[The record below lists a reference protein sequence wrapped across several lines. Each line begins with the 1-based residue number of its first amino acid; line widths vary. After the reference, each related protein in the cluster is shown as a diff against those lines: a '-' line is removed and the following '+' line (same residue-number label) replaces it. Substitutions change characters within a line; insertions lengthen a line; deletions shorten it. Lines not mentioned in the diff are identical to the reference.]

1 MSYGNLSEFLT
12 IQDQLKKISD
22 ISSEKKVLSRIF
34 DVMEVLLYKGQ
45 DSITL
50 SSLKI
55 DLDKSTISFDAQAD
69 ALTDPKIDYRV
80 LEAFKK
86 AASQVTYDYGRYVDE
101 NGKEIPTLCIV
112 EKDDNGNYFTE
123 NGNMFAYW
131 KKNDSGCDPSK
142 ENADEEVVKNDGSGT
157 TDTDK
162 MEKMEVKHLRSD
174 EEIMSGRDGFCS
186 FVYSNNSASQE
197 RNIFFEK
204 LSAYRQVASGGRFM
218 NNVGGPVEDKLGF
231 QSGFKFSI
239 AFENTSYPGYATEK
253 IVDSFAAGTIPIY
266 WGDPRIGET
275 FNTGAFVN
283 CHDYASL
290 DEVVEAVKAID
301 RDDSLY
307 LRMMHT
313 PALLSGD
320 ETMKALYGKISAF
333 FRQIMDQPAVD
344 ARRFSRDYWAVRYL
358 DRLRTREKAYGWTPK
373 GLAERVY
380 KATLWKWRR
389 SSKAL
394 WKLDRFIK

>member
-1 MSYGNLSEFLT
+1 MKKHIKIAFSDFWDGFKPDDNLFTDLLSEMYEVE
-12 IQDQLKKISD
+12 ISD
-22 ISSEKKVLSRIF
+22 NPEYLFFSVFGNEHLKYGDCIRIF
-34 DVMEVLLYKGQ
+34 YTGEN
-45 DSITL
+45 
-50 SSLKI
+50 
-55 DLDKSTISFDAQAD
+55 QAPD
-69 ALTDPKIDYRV
+69 FNICDY
-80 LEAFKK
+80 AMG
-86 AASQVTYDYGRYVDE
+86 YDHIGFGDRYLRMPIYVH
-101 NGKEIPTLCIV
+101 
-112 EKDDNGNYFTE
+112 Y
-123 NGNMFAYW
+123 
-131 KKNDSGCDPSK
+131 
-142 ENADEEVVKNDGSGT
+142 
-157 TDTDK
+157 TDK

-218 NNVGGPVEDKLGF
+218 NNVGGPVADKLGF